1 MLALSALLSHCLSAT
16 DLWLVTTYITNQRWI
31 NACSW
36 SMINILHR
44 ITLNIPD
51 SVPDIHTWYW
61 YRMHD
66 IHAVYPSNMHAYM
79 FSIYDISGAINAL
92 QVYTIRLLACS
103 YMLAYNHC
111 TMHSMH
117 CINVCYIMSMID
129 DVHPTVLYCIV
140 AIRCMLSVSVT
151 NSLYY
156 Q

>member
-1 MLALSALLSHCLSAT
+1 MYSMWPTYHSKHI
-16 DLWLVTTYITNQRWI
+16 VYITTWQ
-31 NACSW
+31 C
-36 SMINILHR
+36 
-44 ITLNIPD
+44 
-51 SVPDIHTWYW
+51 TWYT
-61 YRMHD
+61 YLILIYDAQYSCCISIDHAHLHD
-66 IHAVYPSNMHAYM
+66 KYLMHAYM
-79 FSIYDISGAINAL
+79 FSIYDIWYSILVAINTL

-103 YMLAYNHC
+103 YMLAYNQC

-117 CINVCYIMSMID
+117 CINVCYVMSMID